1 MTLHVL
7 YENPTW
13 LPKLEAALRRRR
25 VPYALHFVDG
35 GTFDLSGSP
44 PTGVFLNRMSPS
56 SHTRGHHGGVR
67 FLSEYLGHLE
77 AHGCCVLNGGQA
89 FALEMSKVK
98 QYRALRA
105 LGIRTPRTIAVV
117 GRTRLKA
124 AAREVGLPFIT
135 KHNQGG
141 KGLGVR
147 SFHDFGAFDGYVSG
161 SDFEESPDGITLLQQ
176 YIEPADPFITR
187 VELVGGVLQYA
198 IRSSTEDGFE
208 LCPTVECQPGDTQCP
223 AADTGKFTLREDV
236 TASDSLVRRYVALMR
251 TFRIDIAGIEFVEDR
266 EGVRY
271 TYDINCTTNYNQDVE
286 ARHGLDGMDAIARMA
301 GQKLVDA
308 VCAAA

>member
-13 LPKLEAALRRRR
+13 LPSLEAALRRRR
-25 VPYALHFVDG
+25 VPYALHFIDG
-35 GTFDLSGSP
+35 GTLDLSESP
-44 PTGVFLNRMSPS
+44 QAGVFLNRMSPS
-56 SHTRGHHGGVR
+56 SHTRGHQGGVR

-77 AHGCCVLNGGQA
+77 AHGCCVLNGAQA
-89 FALEMSKVK
+89 FALEMSKV
-98 QYRALRA
+98 
-105 LGIRTPRTIAVV
+105 
-117 GRTRLKA
+117 
-124 AAREVGLPFIT
+124 VGLPFIT

-147 SFHDFGAFDGYVSG
+147 LFHDFGAFDSYVSG
-161 SDFEESPDGITLLQQ
+161 SDFEESPDGITLLQR

-187 VELVGGVLQYA
+187 VELVGGVFQYA

-223 AADTGKFTLREDV
+223 AVDTGKFSLREDL
-236 TASDSLVRRYVALMR
+236 TASDPLVRRYAALMR
-251 TFRIDIAGIEFVEDR
+251 AFHVDIAGIEFVEDR

-286 ARHGLDGMDAIARMA
+286 TRHGLDGMGAIARMA

>member
-13 LPKLEAALRRRR
+13 LPRLEAALRRRR
-25 VPYALHFVDG
+25 VPYALHVIDG
-35 GTFDLSGSP
+35 GTLDLSESP
-44 PTGVFLNRMSPS
+44 QAGVFLNRMSPS
-56 SHTRGHHGGVR
+56 SHTRGHQGGVR
-67 FLSEYLGHLE
+67 FVGEYLGHLE
-77 AHGCCVLNGGQA
+77 AHGSCVLNGAQA

-98 QYRALRA
+98 QDRALRA

-117 GRTRLKA
+117 GRARLKA
-124 AAREVGLPFIT
+124 AAREVGLPLIT
-135 KHNQGG
+135 KHNQSG

-147 SFHDFGAFDGYVSG
+147 LFQEFGAFDRYVSG
-161 SDFEESPDGITLLQQ
+161 SDFEESPDGVTLLQQ

-187 VELVGGVLQYA
+187 VEMVGGVFQYA

-208 LCPTVECQPGDTQCP
+208 LCPTVECRPGDTQCP
-223 AADTGKFTLREDV
+223 AVGTGKFSLRDDL
-236 TASDSLVRRYVALMR
+236 TASDPLVRRYAALMR
-251 TFRIDIAGIEFVEDR
+251 AFHIDIAGIEFVEDR
-266 EGVRY
+266 EGGRY